1 MCFKYYESK
10 DESTDSFNFGD
21 VNLILLSKKDKY
33 PGLTIRK
40 IQATRKGQ
48 IIQTITHVQ
57 ETMWEDNKAP
67 DYNAPESNDQS
78 FTRVNYMIQKMKK
91 NRNNNPLGK
100 VLVHCR

>member
-48 IIQTITHVQ
+48 II
-57 ETMWEDNKAP
+57 
-67 DYNAPESNDQS
+67 
-78 FTRVNYMIQKMKK
+78 
-91 NRNNNPLGK
+91 
-100 VLVHCR
+100 